1 MKVDKYLTDEER
13 KAKEKAEKEEEE
25 RLKKEQKDN
34 WRERGLEDMMNGVL
48 EMRKEDEL
56 KKVRLAYYTFN
67 PDFFFLTSIFNLH
80 FFFFRIVSYFCL
92 GSMFLLRH
100 LHSSRSYA
108 SSPVNSLSDKSSPS
122 CHVT

>member
-56 KKVRLAYYTFN
+56 KKVRLLTTSSI
-67 PDFFFLTSIFNLH
+67 LTSSF
-80 FFFFRIVSYFCL
+80 
-92 GSMFLLRH
+92 
-100 LHSSRSYA
+100 
-108 SSPVNSLSDKSSPS
+108 
-122 CHVT
+122 